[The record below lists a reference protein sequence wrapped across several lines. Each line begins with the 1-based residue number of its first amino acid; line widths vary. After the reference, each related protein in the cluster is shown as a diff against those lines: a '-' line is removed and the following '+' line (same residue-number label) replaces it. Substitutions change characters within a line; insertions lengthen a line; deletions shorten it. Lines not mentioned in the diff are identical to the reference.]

1 MWGIPSPR
9 KAPSIYGTIWDIL
22 RQNASFFVLTYCS
35 KQVTL
40 QAITS
45 LSMVSMVQEE
55 LKKKKEEAEKVQ
67 EELKRRKSCPKPPT
81 SPASA
86 HQPSQPPD
94 SVLLLEVWLKKTL
107 LTPLVKRNMG
117 LNPPSMAVAGLPP
130 RQDLEEAEKQTR
142 AAREE
147 RRSPRR
153 RSRSKQARSQY
164 DLGLGPM
171 EGNPTIWQGEN
182 AGVFV

>member
-1 MWGIPSPR
+1 MVWGIPSPR

-45 LSMVSMVQEE
+45 LSMVSIVQEE

-81 SPASA
+81 SPASP
-86 HQPSQPPD
+86 HQPSPPPD
-94 SVLLLEVWLKKTL
+94 SVLLLEVWLKKNPFS
-107 LTPLVKRNMG
+107 TPGKEKYGAKPAVYGSGGFTTEARPGRGGKA
-117 LNPPSMAVAGLPP
+117 NPCRPGGAEIPAASLPIQAGAVA
-130 RQDLEEAEKQTR
+130 
-142 AAREE
+142 
-147 RRSPRR
+147 
-153 RSRSKQARSQY
+153 
-164 DLGLGPM
+164 
-171 EGNPTIWQGEN
+171 
-182 AGVFV
+182 V